1 MSNVHINSGMAVR
14 GSVIFLDSVASF
26 PENPDIGTLVVK
38 DEVLYGYFTIGGLE
52 TWYPF
57 STGRNS
63 YIHTQSISSDTW
75 TVTHNLNSTNL
86 FVQVFDASGDFIA
99 AGKADINANSFVLT
113 FAGNQTGKALV
124 VAPEN
129 VDAASVKASIIE
141 IGGGYVTIDSSGV
154 YIDGIAAATVGDVDL
169 VQDQVDTINTTAAFL
184 ANAQTFTSP
193 QRGEVT
199 VETDLSIDLSAS
211 NNFACTVS
219 SPGTL
224 TFTEIANADGQGG
237 YILLT
242 NSGNHAISAAATTKV
257 QPLTLATISSS
268 GTYLISYFV
277 RSGNVYLVNSQA
289 FV

>member
-1 MSNVHINSGMAVR
+1 MTNVHINSGMAIQ
-14 GSVIFLDSVASF
+14 GSVIFLDSIATF
-26 PENPDIGTLVVK
+26 PENPAIGTLVVK

-63 YIHTQSISSDTW
+63 YIHTQAVSSDTW

-86 FVQVFDASGDFIA
+86 FVQVFDTSGDFIA

-113 FAGNQTGKALV
+113 FAASQTGKALV

-129 VDAASVKASIIE
+129 VDAASVKASILE

-154 YIDGIAAATVGDVDL
+154 YIDGVAAATVADVNL
-169 VQDQVDTINTTAAFL
+169 VQDQVDTIDATAAFL
-184 ANAQTFTSP
+184 ATPQTFTSP

-199 VETDLSIDLSAS
+199 VETDLSIDLSAG

-219 SPGTL
+219 APGTL
-224 TFTEIANADGQGG
+224 TFTNITNADGQGG
-237 YILLT
+237 YILLV
-242 NSGNHAISAAATTKV
+242 NSGNRTISAAATTKV
-257 QPLTLATISSS
+257 QPLTLSTISSS

-277 RSGNVYLVNSQA
+277 RSGNVYIVNSEA